1 MFMRWLLIYRM
12 LGAVRVLR
20 EHRVFLSVSRV
31 LVHVLITTMSV
42 WVMWLAMCVWVKV
55 LSRVAIGGLLSR
67 RILVVLSL
75 HMAVVLFGCNIV
87 MLITL
92 LCFLTLQH
100 SVFWGRL
107 CLNGFDMSWFMCMSA
122 MNLLLVIR
130 FHLES

>member
-1 MFMRWLLIYRM
+1 
-12 LGAVRVLR
+12 
-20 EHRVFLSVSRV
+20 
-31 LVHVLITTMSV
+31 MSV

-55 LSRVAIGGLLSR
+55 LSRVAIGVLTSG
-67 RILVVLSL
+67 RILVVLPL
-75 HMAVVLFGCNIV
+75 HMAVMLFGCNIV

-92 LCFLTLQH
+92 LCFLTLLN

-107 CLNGFDMSWFMCMSA
+107 CLNGFDMSGFMCMSA